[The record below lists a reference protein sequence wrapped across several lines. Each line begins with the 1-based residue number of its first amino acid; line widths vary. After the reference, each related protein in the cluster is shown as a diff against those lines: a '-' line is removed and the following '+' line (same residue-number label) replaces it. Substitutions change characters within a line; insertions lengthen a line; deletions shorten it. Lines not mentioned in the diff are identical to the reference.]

1 LQDNIPMVGIV
12 GEMRYRK
19 EVIKWENINAQNVVV
34 IIVNQE
40 MGMKKGLKK
49 LLVKNVRMYG

>member
-1 LQDNIPMVGIV
+1 MVGIV